1 MAWPSWPWLKPRA
14 SRMRRSRGPKA
25 STGPRGRRRVL
36 SGVVP
41 MALPDD
47 GERIVAGGIVRA
59 SSAGPAGLLYT
70 ALDTLIH

>member
-1 MAWPSWPWLKPRA
+1 MAWPSWPWLNPRA

-41 MALPDD
+41 MALPNDE
-47 GERIVAGGIVRA
+47 ERLVAGGIVRA
-59 SSAGPAGLLYT
+59 SSTAAAGGLYT